1 MPSSSPPA
9 TRRGRKKPTIRLPL
23 KAFRSWQPPS
33 GRDWAGLPPE
43 MISHVFHM
51 LDPVELLLGGAAAVC
66 RSWRRAAR
74 DEPELWRRIDVRGYG
89 FVCGRSHVPMHDLV
103 RAALRRSAGR
113 CEAFWIDSDD
123 ADDDMLLL
131 LSDQAPS
138 LKSLRLISCFCVTNE
153 GLEAS
158 LNKFPLLEEL
168 ELSDCQDICDKGV
181 FEALAKS
188 CPRLKHLRHIKQNT
202 HHLDD
207 REAMAIAGMR
217 NVCSLELGCNHMT
230 YQTMTAILSN
240 CTHLELLIVRD
251 FPNLTMDDALR
262 AKCARVKIV
271 TLNAWYRVKPCL
283 EFYRGWCSAC
293 KFDLMIRNNMMG
305 YWELVDDDF
314 FPEDHDDR
322 YLTGVYEPDTDD
334 DENSRM
340 LAKNVRRYL
349 KVNAEA

>member
-1 MPSSSPPA
+1 M
-9 TRRGRKKPTIRLPL
+9 
-23 KAFRSWQPPS
+23 
-33 GRDWAGLPPE
+33 
-43 MISHVFHM
+43 
-51 LDPVELLLGGAAAVC
+51 
-66 RSWRRAAR
+66 
-74 DEPELWRRIDVRGYG
+74 
-89 FVCGRSHVPMHDLV
+89 
-103 RAALRRSAGR
+103 
-113 CEAFWIDSDD
+113 
-123 ADDDMLLL
+123 
-131 LSDQAPS
+131 APS

-188 CPRLKHLRHIKQNT
+188 CPRLKHLRDAQ
-202 HHLDD
+202 
-207 REAMAIAGMR
+207 
-217 NVCSLELGCNHMT
+217 SLFTGAWLQSYDLPNNDGHPR
-230 YQTMTAILSN
+230 QL
-240 CTHLELLIVRD
+240 HPPGVKIVRD

-271 TLNAWYRVKPCL
+271 TLNAWYRVSPCL
-283 EFYRGWCSAC
+283 EFYRRWCSAC
-293 KFDLMIRNNMMG
+293 KFDMMIQNSMMG